1 MKDLEYCNARQ
12 RQLVTHRQ
20 SFAVYTHHKS
30 DLLAGG
36 SARCL
41 TSELALGVCLPR
53 FEANSISPD
62 SSKERGMITRLLQ
75 GSDRYGGTLA
85 PWFVVPL
92 VDMVGKGGLY
102 L

>member
-1 MKDLEYCNARQ
+1 
-12 RQLVTHRQ
+12 
-20 SFAVYTHHKS
+20 
-30 DLLAGG
+30 
-36 SARCL
+36 
-41 TSELALGVCLPR
+41 
-53 FEANSISPD
+53 
-62 SSKERGMITRLLQ
+62 MITRLLQ